1 MVLLKPPRNTL
12 FIRLWSSFAFF
23 YHNQLC
29 CVLLWIGFGVIV
41 VQGVRE
47 GSTIRFLCAQV
58 TALYILPWKCCISIN
73 NGLFVLF
80 FRVFSIKISCA
91 ASFAGLFWLSV
102 EWNWC
107 KGMVQFVFSVHSDHP
122 VYSSLNKYCISINI
136 AQFLLFFW
144 LFSILC
150 CMLWWVGLGISWTWS
165 CGFWLFSWNWKL
177 DIVVSEKHTVVKS
190 FWWCTSHI
198 FTVIYWSN
206 VCYIYALL
214 HRYPHLQVS
223 TSVL

>member
-73 NGLFVLF
+73 NGLFVIF
-80 FRVFSIKISCA
+80 FWLISIKLSSA
-91 ASFAGLFWLSV
+91 VSFDGLCWLSV
-102 EWNWC
+102 GWNGY
-107 KGMVQFVFSVHSDHP
+107 KGMVQFVFTVTTLSILP
-122 VYSSLNKYCISINI
+122 WKCCISINI
-136 AQFLLFFW
+136 ALLTVFYPLPHALVGWFGCQ
-144 LFSILC
+144 LGVKLCVLIVFMQLEIRIL
-150 CMLWWVGLGISWTWS
+150 
-165 CGFWLFSWNWKL
+165 
-177 DIVVSEKHTVVKS
+177 S
-190 FWWCTSHI
+190 FWPKLE
-198 FTVIYWSN
+198 VIKKRWKMKRANRRDIAS
-206 VCYIYALL
+206 
-214 HRYPHLQVS
+214 
-223 TSVL
+223 